1 MNFLIAIITYIQVLL
16 GVCGKYCDISYTIF
30 YKHLLLYMYLFY
42 NLCFYMYHTEQWT
55 LYVSIF
61 PKKVIPNGI
70 ISYLSEKVTMII
82 PNARSVI
89 FEMEI
94 TLE

>member
-1 MNFLIAIITYIQVLL
+1 
-16 GVCGKYCDISYTIF
+16 
-30 YKHLLLYMYLFY
+30 
-42 NLCFYMYHTEQWT
+42 MYHTEQWT

>member
-1 MNFLIAIITYIQVLL
+1 
-16 GVCGKYCDISYTIF
+16 
-30 YKHLLLYMYLFY
+30 
-42 NLCFYMYHTEQWT
+42 MYHTEQWT

-61 PKKVIPNGI
+61 PEKNNTPGI

-89 FEMEI
+89 IEMEI

>member
-1 MNFLIAIITYIQVLL
+1 VENTVISRIQFF
-16 GVCGKYCDISYTIF
+16 ISIYF
-30 YKHLLLYMYLFY
+30 SMYLFY

-61 PKKVIPNGI
+61 PEKNNTPGI

-89 FEMEI
+89 IEMEI